1 MNSTLCLSKEGG
13 RKMTSNDEKK
23 YKHLSKEEREII
35 EFMLKDNHS
44 LTDISNVLCRD
55 KTTISK
61 EIKKH
66 RKIKYPDGVSKNWC
80 IYRSKC
86 KKMNCTNQKE
96 CFDLLCPFLK
106 KSPYVC
112 NGCQKRIHC
121 RFVKYYYDARISN
134 NDYLDTLS
142 NSRIGI
148 RISKDQEYEIEKVIY
163 DLIINKQQSVNEI
176 YINHPDLL
184 NFSKPTFYSYVNQGV
199 FHLKN
204 IDLRRKV
211 VYKPRVK
218 ENKKMRM
225 ESKIRIN
232 RTHED
237 FLNFITVH
245 PKFNIVE
252 MDTVEGNKGGKVFLT
267 LLFRNSNLMLIFLLE
282 SKTKEEVI
290 KIFDYLKNVLG
301 IVLFRNLF
309 RIILTDNG
317 SEFFDPDAIEKFNN
331 KKCINLFYC
340 DPCSSWQKG
349 TLEKNHEYIRYVLS
363 KGSTF
368 NYLSNTDVKLLVDH
382 INNTP
387 RGVLKNKTPYN
398 VFKETFGIN
407 ILNIFHIDFIKPDD
421 VNHSPSLL
429 EQHNARKKS
438 LMKLIN
444 DLEHYYQAY
453 HIKIDN
459 NIKQQ
464 IINNFMNDWY
474 LYTDEDLF
482 FKSKEI
488 IDNLI
493 DKV

>member
-1 MNSTLCLSKEGG
+1 
-13 RKMTSNDEKK
+13 
-23 YKHLSKEEREII
+23 
-35 EFMLKDNHS
+35 
-44 LTDISNVLCRD
+44 
-55 KTTISK
+55 
-61 EIKKH
+61 
-66 RKIKYPDGVSKNWC
+66 
-80 IYRSKC
+80 
-86 KKMNCTNQKE
+86 
-96 CFDLLCPFLK
+96 
-106 KSPYVC
+106 
-112 NGCQKRIHC
+112 
-121 RFVKYYYDARISN
+121 
-134 NDYLDTLS
+134 
-142 NSRIGI
+142 
-148 RISKDQEYEIEKVIY
+148 
-163 DLIINKQQSVNEI
+163 
-176 YINHPDLL
+176 
-184 NFSKPTFYSYVNQGV
+184 
-199 FHLKN
+199 
-204 IDLRRKV
+204 
-211 VYKPRVK
+211 
-218 ENKKMRM
+218 MRM

-252 MDTVEGNKGGKVFLT
+252 MDIVEGNKGGKVFLT
-267 LLFRNSNLMLIFLLE
+267 LLFRNSNLMLIFLLD

-290 KIFDYLKNVLG
+290 KIFDYLKNELG

-340 DPCSSWQKG
+340 NPCSSWQKG
-349 TLEKNHEYIRYVLS
+349 TLEKNHEYIRYILS

>member
-1 MNSTLCLSKEGG
+1 
-13 RKMTSNDEKK
+13 MTSIVENKK

-44 LTDISNVLCRD
+44 LTDIANTISRD

-80 IYRSKC
+80 IHRSEC
-86 KKMNCTNQKE
+86 KEFNCSNQKE
-96 CFDLLCPFLK
+96 CFDSLCPLLK

-112 NGCQKRIHC
+112 NGCQKRAHC

-148 RISKDQEYEIEKVIY
+148 RISKEQEYEIEKVIY

-184 NFSKPTFYSYVNQGV
+184 DFSKPTFYSYINQGV

-211 VYKPRVK
+211 TYKPRAK
-218 ENKKMRM
+218 ENKKMRI
-225 ESKIRIN
+225 ESKIRMN

-237 FLNFITVH
+237 FINFITAH
-245 PKFNIVE
+245 PKYNIVE

-267 LLFRNSNLMLIFLLE
+267 LFFRNSNLMLIYLLD

-290 KIFDYLKNVLG
+290 KIFDHLKNKLG
-301 IVLFRNLF
+301 IVLFRKLF
-309 RIILTDNG
+309 RVILTDNG
-317 SEFFDPDAIEKFNN
+317 SEFFDPDSIEKFNN
-331 KKCINLFYC
+331 KKCVNLFYC
-340 DPCSSWQKG
+340 DPCCSWQKG
-349 TLEKNHEYIRYVLS
+349 SIEKNHEYIRYVLP

-368 NYLSNTDVKLLVDH
+368 NYLSKNDVKLLVDH

-387 RGVLKNKTPYN
+387 RGILKNKTPYH
-398 VFKETFGIN
+398 VFKESFGID
-407 ILNIFHIDFIKPDD
+407 ILNMFHIDFIKPNE
-421 VNHSPSLL
+421 VNHSPDLL
-429 EQHNARKKS
+429 EQHNNRKKS

-444 DLEHYYQAY
+444 DLDYYYYYQNN

-464 IINNFMNDWY
+464 IINNFINDWY

-482 FKSKEI
+482 FNSKQI
-488 IDNLI
+488 IDNLM
-493 DKV
+493 DNN